1 MTKNEITGDKLI
13 SRKNSDAYRDNY
25 DTIFKNRNFDTDGY
39 EERKKDEKITNVV
52 LIALLCLCT
61 GSIAFDMQAAELVHK
76 FGSPSFSGINQSA
89 HYLTIDEQERTR
101 KAELAQKAQDALE
114 DAQREADNTTLAKF
128 LRNLESRIYS
138 TLAKDISESL
148 FDYNNP
154 GTLDE
159 PVTGE
164 IWLEGNRIIWTN
176 NGVSITLVVEEWL
189 DGVLISTT
197 TIEIPV
203 GSFGGCFSDCATG

>member
-1 MTKNEITGDKLI
+1 MRI
-13 SRKNSDAYRDNY
+13 
-25 DTIFKNRNFDTDGY
+25 
-39 EERKKDEKITNVV
+39 
-52 LIALLCLCT
+52 IALLLLAT
-61 GSIAFDMQAAELVHK
+61 TANATELVHK

-101 KAELAQKAQDALE
+101 KEALAQKAQDALDE
-114 DAQREADNTTLAKF
+114 ANREAENTTLAKF

-154 GTLDE
+154 GTLE
-159 PVTGE
+159 NPVSGE
-164 IWLEGNRIIWTN
+164 IWLEGNRLIWIN
-176 NGVSITLVVEEWL
+176 NGVTITLIVEEWF

-197 TIEIPV
+197 EITIPIA
-203 GSFGGCFSDCATG
+203 GFGGCWTDCG